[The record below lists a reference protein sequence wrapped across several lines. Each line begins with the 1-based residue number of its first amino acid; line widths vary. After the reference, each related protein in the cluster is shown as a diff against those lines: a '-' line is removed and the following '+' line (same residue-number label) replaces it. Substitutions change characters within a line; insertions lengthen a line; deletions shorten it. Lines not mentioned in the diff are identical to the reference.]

1 MTTYTLRIDER
12 GREVLLQAVKMV
24 KNAAEEPILKGDYDQ
39 EVLQQHE
46 ELLQLHR
53 GILYVRPDAEP
64 VVEEPVVEE
73 PVVGPEAP
81 INGGHGVDETP
92 N

>member
-1 MTTYTLRIDER
+1 MAFYTLRIDDR
-12 GREVLLQAVKMV
+12 GREVLLNALRLV
-24 KNAAEEPILKGDYDQ
+24 KNAAEEPILAGDFND
-39 EVLQQHE
+39 ETLQQHE

-53 GILYVRPDAEP
+53 GVLYVRPDP
-64 VVEEPVVEE
+64 EEVEE

-81 INGGHGVDETP
+81 VNGGHGVELP

>member
-1 MTTYTLRIDER
+1 MATYTLRIDER

-24 KNAAEEPILKGDYDQ
+24 KNAAEEPILKGDFDS

-53 GILYVRPDAEP
+53 GILYVRPDPEP
-64 VVEEPVVEE
+64 VVEEETEE

-81 INGGHGVDETP
+81 VNGGHGLDEHP

>member
-1 MTTYTLRIDER
+1 MATYTLRIDER

-24 KNAAEEPILKGDYDQ
+24 KNAAEEPILKGDYDS

-53 GILYVRPDAEP
+53 GILYVRPDPEP
-64 VVEEPVVEE
+64 VVEEETEE

-81 INGGHGVDETP
+81 VNGGHGLDEHP

>member
-24 KNAAEEPILKGDYDQ
+24 KNAAEEPILKGDFDQ

-53 GILYVRPDAEP
+53 GILYVRPDPEP
-64 VVEEPVVEE
+64 EAEE

-81 INGGHGVDETP
+81 INGGHGVEETP

>member
-1 MTTYTLRIDER
+1 
-12 GREVLLQAVKMV
+12 MV

-53 GILYVRPDAEP
+53 GILYVRPDPEP
-64 VVEEPVVEE
+64 EVEE
-73 PVVGPEAP
+73 PVVGPEAG
-81 INGGHGVDETP
+81 INGGTGVEETP

>member
-1 MTTYTLRIDER
+1 MATYTLRIDDR
-12 GREVLLQAVKMV
+12 GREVLLQALRMV
-24 KNAAEEPILKGDYDQ
+24 KNAAEEPILQGDFDQ
-39 EVLQQHE
+39 ETLQQHE

-53 GILYVRPDAEP
+53 GILYVRPDPEP
-64 VVEEPVVEE
+64 EVEE

-81 INGGHGVDETP
+81 INGGHGIDETP

>member
-24 KNAAEEPILKGDYDQ
+24 KNAAEEPILKGEYDQ
-39 EVLQQHE
+39 ELLQQHE

-53 GILYVRPDAEP
+53 GILYVRPDPEPEAE
-64 VVEEPVVEE
+64 VEAEE

-81 INGGHGVDETP
+81 INGGHGVEETP

>member
-1 MTTYTLRIDER
+1 MATYTLRIDDR
-12 GREVLLQAVKMV
+12 GREVLLQALRMV
-24 KNAAEEPILKGDYDQ
+24 KNAAEEPILQGDFDQ
-39 EVLQQHE
+39 ETLQQHE

-53 GILYVRPDAEP
+53 GILYVRPDPEP
-64 VVEEPVVEE
+64 EVEE

-81 INGGHGVDETP
+81 INGGHGVEEAP

>member
-1 MTTYTLRIDER
+1 MKTYTLRLDER
-12 GREVLLQAVKMV
+12 GREVLLRSLRIVKT
-24 KNAAEEPILKGDYDQ
+24 AAEEDIVDGNFSETSLKA
-39 EVLQQHE
+39 HE

-64 VVEEPVVEE
+64 EVEE
-73 PVVGPEAP
+73 PVVGPDAG
-81 INGGHGVDETP
+81 INQHHSLDTLP

>member
-1 MTTYTLRIDER
+1 MATYTLRIDDR
-12 GREVLLQAVKMV
+12 GREVLLQALSMV
-24 KNAAEEPILKGDYDQ
+24 RNAAAEPLIQGDMSQ
-39 EVLQQHE
+39 ENLQQHE

-53 GILYVRPDAEP
+53 GILYVRPDPEP
-64 VVEEPVVEE
+64 VVEEETEE

-81 INGGHGVDETP
+81 VNGGHGLDEQP